1 MVLIFLESCYI
12 ELLGEYFLIV
22 GKPFFW
28 ENFLIEKLLL
38 GEKHNPYLGGTSY
51 YRLSSGVR
59 ALALALVPS
68 TITDYLA
75 LALAQA

>member
-1 MVLIFLESCYI
+1 MYIEFKYKLNIFLIFPMCECHYEIYSI
-12 ELLGEYFLIV
+12 SIHLIIT
-22 GKPFFW
+22 
-28 ENFLIEKLLL
+28 LR
-38 GEKHNPYLGGTSY
+38 Y

-75 LALAQA
+75 LALAQAKSKLSEYL

>member
-1 MVLIFLESCYI
+1 MEPPDSQSSPVIVSVSIQLDWTLLFLLS
-12 ELLGEYFLIV
+12 G
-22 GKPFFW
+22 
-28 ENFLIEKLLL
+28 
-38 GEKHNPYLGGTSY
+38 Y

-75 LALAQA
+75 LALAQAKSKLSEYL

>member
-1 MVLIFLESCYI
+1 MGRMFKTL
-12 ELLGEYFLIV
+12 
-22 GKPFFW
+22 K
-28 ENFLIEKLLL
+28 N
-38 GEKHNPYLGGTSY
+38 Y

-75 LALAQA
+75 LALAKAKSKLSEYL

>member
-1 MVLIFLESCYI
+1 MLLLVYQ
-12 ELLGEYFLIV
+12 LGENYPRPH
-22 GKPFFW
+22 K
-28 ENFLIEKLLL
+28 
-38 GEKHNPYLGGTSY
+38 YTYY

-75 LALAQA
+75 LALAQAKSKLSEYL

>member
-1 MVLIFLESCYI
+1 MLSHSMKLPHTLERMGRI
-12 ELLGEYFLIV
+12 
-22 GKPFFW
+22 P
-28 ENFLIEKLLL
+28 
-38 GEKHNPYLGGTSY
+38 PY

-75 LALAQA
+75 LALAQAKSKLSEYL

>member
-1 MVLIFLESCYI
+1 MKKGLKF
-12 ELLGEYFLIV
+12 
-22 GKPFFW
+22 PD
-28 ENFLIEKLLL
+28 
-38 GEKHNPYLGGTSY
+38 Y

-75 LALAQA
+75 LALAQAKSKLSEYL